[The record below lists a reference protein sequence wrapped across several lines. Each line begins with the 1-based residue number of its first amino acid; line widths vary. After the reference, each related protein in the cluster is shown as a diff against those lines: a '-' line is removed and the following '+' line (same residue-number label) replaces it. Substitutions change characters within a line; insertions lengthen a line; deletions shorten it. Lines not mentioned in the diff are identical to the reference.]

1 MSLEADIVMIMK
13 SLEKIET
20 YVRNIIDNITK
31 NVK

>member
-1 MSLEADIVMIMK
+1 MSLEADIVMILK

>member
-31 NVK
+31 NIK